1 MKMPKFLIKI
11 LMPVMSRL
19 TPTCEVVT
27 QKVSQS
33 MDESLSLNDRIR
45 VRLHLMG
52 CELCARYEKQLLA
65 MHKML
70 ELHGEEISG
79 TDSNISL
86 SDTTRKKI
94 KQEIQRHQHMR

>member
-1 MKMPKFLIKI
+1 
-11 LMPVMSRL
+11 MPVMSRL

-33 MDESLSLNDRIR
+33 MDEPLSMNDRIR

-65 MHKML
+65 MRKMM
-70 ELHGEEISG
+70 ELHGEEISMS
-79 TDSNISL
+79 DPKNSL
-86 SDTTRKKI
+86 ADAARQRI
-94 KQEIQRHQHMR
+94 KQEIQRHYHL